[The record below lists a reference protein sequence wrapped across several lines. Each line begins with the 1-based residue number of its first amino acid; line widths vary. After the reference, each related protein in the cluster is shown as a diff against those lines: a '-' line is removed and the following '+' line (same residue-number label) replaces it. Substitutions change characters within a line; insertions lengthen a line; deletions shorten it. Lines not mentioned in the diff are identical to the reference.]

1 MLRVAFWL
9 WDQEIPD
16 PDPCCGS
23 ELPAVALRAGLT
35 QLWGLFC
42 QAWARPCAGTDT
54 AESRLARPGLKKDK
68 KMNKKRFF
76 WRDDGMCTLT
86 FCFPFHVLSNP
97 ETRTNCS

>member
-16 PDPCCGS
+16 PDPCSGA

-42 QAWARPCAGTDT
+42 QAWGSAVRWHRYRREPPR
-54 AESRLARPGLKKDK
+54 SSWF
-68 KMNKKRFF
+68 KKRQKNEQKTVLLEGR
-76 WRDDGMCTLT
+76 W
-86 FCFPFHVLSNP
+86 HVHSNLLLSFSCP
-97 ETRTNCS
+97 L